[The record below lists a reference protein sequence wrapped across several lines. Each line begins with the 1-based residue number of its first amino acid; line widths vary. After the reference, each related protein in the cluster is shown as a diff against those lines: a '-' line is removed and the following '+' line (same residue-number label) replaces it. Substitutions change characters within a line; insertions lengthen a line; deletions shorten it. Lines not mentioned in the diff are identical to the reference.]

1 MRLPPLFNSWDC
13 KPPPLPPRSRLY
25 ALTPIGIGTPF
36 VESLTG
42 YVSRLADAHAVS
54 VGDLLGRELST
65 FAPKPLLPFGPFL
78 RRNRPGSHG
87 FHAQAYAVNGFGD
100 RPRKWVDAL
109 EKATLQ
115 TGLRLLT
122 LLPLAGLFSGMT
134 LFRCTRA
141 WCPECYEHWRGAG
154 GVVYE
159 PLLWAI
165 AAVTVCPLHR
175 HALEEIC
182 PHCHGRPMPIAVHS
196 RPGYC
201 SRCQQWL
208 GGNKEIRSSQCS
220 TPFYTENNA
229 ALWQA
234 KIIGELFAAAQR
246 VSSPFLG
253 KVFTAN
259 FRACVDVVAEGNQ
272 CAFARAAGVMCSTVG
287 SYLTGKAL
295 PQISTLLRISY
306 HLQIPLTAFLEND
319 PASTV
324 ALWERAKRLV
334 QAGRKRPLSRTAEHV
349 RGVLDRAVREQPP
362 PSLSEIAQ
370 RLDYRGVERLYQVDA
385 DLCKRIAVNY
395 RQSGRSHWWRKPG
408 AARICER
415 TEIRRLLEQSLAAE
429 RPVSAHHIAAR
440 LGYSNDGY
448 IQQRFPA
455 LCRAIRQKIAAQKI
469 ARLAAMKTGLVEA
482 LRESPVPTLH
492 ELAKRLGCVSTDTLR
507 SHFPDLYRRIQVRQ
521 RVARKHWIAELRR
534 TLQLALKESPAPS
547 FASLCKRI
555 GLSRSSLE
563 EVCPRLSEAIRSR
576 YLRGRREASQ
586 HRKDALR
593 AEVRQIVQE
602 LHRQGKLPSV
612 TRVTGLLGKTT
623 LMEWKALDSAVK
635 AARQELTRSQ

>member
-1 MRLPPLFNSWDC
+1 MRVSPLFNSWDC

-122 LLPLAGLFSGMT
+122 LLPLAGLFSGMS

-165 AAVTVCPLHR
+165 AAVTVCQLHR

-208 GGNKEIRSSQCS
+208 GGNKEIRSSQCL
-220 TPFYTENNA
+220 TPFDTENNA

-246 VSSPFLG
+246 VSSPSLG

-295 PQISTLLRISY
+295 PQISTLLQISY

-324 ALWERAKRLV
+324 ALWERAKRIV

-349 RGVLDRAVREQPP
+349 RGVLERAVREQPP

-408 AARICER
+408 ATRICER
-415 TEIRRLLEQSLAAE
+415 TEIRRLLVAIACRRVGRFRRTTLLPGSAIVMMATFNSDSL
-429 RPVSAHHIAAR
+429 PCAAR
-440 LGYSNDGY
+440 SGKRLQHRKSNS
-448 IQQRFPA
+448 
-455 LCRAIRQKIAAQKI
+455 
-469 ARLAAMKTGLVEA
+469 LAAMKTGLVEA

-507 SHFPDLYRRIQVRQ
+507 SHFPDLYRRIQARQ

-534 TLQLALKESPAPS
+534 TLQLALKESPPHHSPA
-547 FASLCKRI
+547 FAK
-555 GLSRSSLE
+555 G
-563 EVCPRLSEAIRSR
+563 
-576 YLRGRREASQ
+576 
-586 HRKDALR
+586 
-593 AEVRQIVQE
+593 
-602 LHRQGKLPSV
+602 
-612 TRVTGLLGKTT
+612 
-623 LMEWKALDSAVK
+623 
-635 AARQELTRSQ
+635 